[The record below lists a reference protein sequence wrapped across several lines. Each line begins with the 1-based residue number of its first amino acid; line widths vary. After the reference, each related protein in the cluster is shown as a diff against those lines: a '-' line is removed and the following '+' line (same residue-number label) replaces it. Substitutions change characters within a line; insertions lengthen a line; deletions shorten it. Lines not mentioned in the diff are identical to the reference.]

1 MTRIAVGAFL
11 HETNT
16 FAPTKATYDDFVHGG
31 GWPSMAHGADVLK
44 VMRKINVGLAGF
56 VEAAEANGWELVPT
70 ISAAAVPSA
79 HVTNDAFERVM
90 KEMVDGIAAA
100 GPIDAVYLDLHGAMV
115 TEHYDDGEGETLA
128 RVRKVIGKDLP
139 LVVSLDLHANVS
151 PEMMAHADALIAYR
165 TYPHVDMADTGRACA
180 RHLALMLK
188 TKARFAK
195 AFRQLPF
202 LIPISWQCTND
213 QPTKGIYEK
222 LAALESDAVPTL
234 SFAPGFP
241 AADFRDCGPSVFAYG
256 RTQADADAAADKLVA
271 LVESHEDDFDGRI
284 YSPDDGVR
292 LAMELAKSASK
303 PIVIA
308 DTQDNPGA
316 GGDSD
321 TTGMLRALVRN
332 KASGAIGVIYD
343 PESASA
349 AHAAGVG
356 ATVTLDLGGKSGI
369 PGDAPYKETFVVE
382 KLSDGK
388 FVASGPYYGGRDM
401 DMGLS
406 ACLRIGDVRVVV
418 GSYKAQLADQSMYRY
433 VGIEPTEQKI
443 LVNKSSVHFRADFE
457 PIAEKLLICAAPGA
471 MPADTATLPWTRLRP
486 GIRIKPNGPAF
497 TAPPNLAQHL
507 QSRDNRHA
515 HHRTHR
521 RLCRRTHRHQAR
533 SACPSRDRLRGS
545 AHLRHRRGEAEGMGH
560 RGASRPRRH
569 RRDRRAQGQGQ
580 RRQAHRPARRHG
592 RAADGGEHQPEM
604 ALDHSRPLPRL
615 RP

>member
-1 MTRIAVGAFL
+1 MTRIAVGGFL

-16 FAPTKATYDDFVHGG
+16 FAPTKATYQDFVHGG
-31 GWPSMAHGADVLK
+31 GWPAMAHGPDVLK

-56 VEAAEANGWELVPT
+56 VETAEANGWDLVPT
-70 ISAAAVPSA
+70 ISAAASPSA
-79 HVTNDAFERVM
+79 HVTTDAFERVM
-90 KEMVDGIAAA
+90 KEMVDGIAKA

-115 TEHYDDGEGETLA
+115 TEAHDDGEGEILA
-128 RVRKVIGKDLP
+128 RVRKVIGPDLP
-139 LVVSLDLHANVS
+139 LVASLDLHANVS
-151 PEMMAHADALIAYR
+151 PEMIAHADALIAYR

-180 RHLALMLK
+180 RHLALLLK
-188 TKARFAK
+188 SKARFAK

-213 QPTKGIYEK
+213 QPTQGIYQK
-222 LAALESDAVPTL
+222 LAALESDDVPTL

-241 AADFRDCGPSVFAYG
+241 AADFAHCGPSVFAYG
-256 RTQADADAAADKLVA
+256 RTQADADAAADRIVA

-292 LAMELAKSASK
+292 LAMELAKTARK
-303 PIVIA
+303 PIIIA

-332 KASGAIGVIYD
+332 QASGAATGVIYD
-343 PESASA
+343 PASAKA

-356 ATVTLDLGGKSGI
+356 ATVTLELGGKSGI

-382 KLSDGK
+382 QLSDGQ

-401 DMGLS
+401 DMGPS

-433 VGIEPTEQKI
+433 VGIEPTTQKI

-497 TAPPNLAQHL
+497 TP
-507 QSRDNRHA
+507 
-515 HHRTHR
+515 
-521 RLCRRTHRHQAR
+521 
-533 SACPSRDRLRGS
+533 SA
-545 AHLRHRRGEAEGMGH
+545 
-560 RGASRPRRH
+560 
-569 RRDRRAQGQGQ
+569 
-580 RRQAHRPARRHG
+580 
-592 RAADGGEHQPEM
+592 
-604 ALDHSRPLPRL
+604 
-615 RP
+615 

>member
-1 MTRIAVGAFL
+1 MTRIAVGGFL

-16 FAPTKATYDDFVHGG
+16 FAPTKATYQDFVHGG
-31 GWPSMAHGADVLK
+31 GWPAMAHGAGVLK
-44 VMRKINVGLAGF
+44 VMRRINVGLAGF
-56 VEAAEANGWELVPT
+56 VEAAELNGWELVPT
-70 ISAAAVPSA
+70 ISAAASPSA
-79 HVTNDAFERVM
+79 HVTEDAFERVM
-90 KEMVDGIAAA
+90 KEMLDGIANA

-115 TEHYDDGEGETLA
+115 TEHHDDGEGEILA

-139 LVVSLDLHANVS
+139 LVASLDLHANVS
-151 PEMMAHADALIAYR
+151 PEMIAHADALIAYR

-180 RHLALMLK
+180 KHLALLLDGQ
-188 TKARFAK
+188 RFAK

-213 QPTKGIYEK
+213 QPTRGIYEK
-222 LAALESDAVPTL
+222 LAALESDAVATL

-256 RTQADADAAADKLVA
+256 RTQADADAAAEKVVA

-292 LAMELAKSASK
+292 LAMELSKSASK

-332 KASGAIGVIYD
+332 KASAATGVIYD
-343 PESASA
+343 PESAKS

-356 ATVTLDLGGKSGI
+356 ATVTLSLGGKSGI
-369 PGDAPYKETFVVE
+369 PGDAPYEETFIVE
-382 KLSDGK
+382 SLSDGI

-433 VGIEPTEQKI
+433 VGIEPTKEKI

-471 MPADTATLPWTRLRP
+471 MPADTATLPWKHLRP

-497 TAPPNLAQHL
+497 T
-507 QSRDNRHA
+507 
-515 HHRTHR
+515 
-521 RLCRRTHRHQAR
+521 
-533 SACPSRDRLRGS
+533 PSRSTTSITG
-545 AHLRHRRGEAEGMGH
+545 
-560 RGASRPRRH
+560 
-569 RRDRRAQGQGQ
+569 
-580 RRQAHRPARRHG
+580 
-592 RAADGGEHQPEM
+592 
-604 ALDHSRPLPRL
+604 
-615 RP
+615 

>member
-16 FAPTKATYDDFVHGG
+16 FAPTKATYQDFVHGG

-44 VMRKINVGLAGF
+44 VMRNINVGLAGF

-70 ISAAAVPSA
+70 ISAAASPSA
-79 HVTNDAFERVM
+79 HVTRDAFERVM

-115 TEHYDDGEGETLA
+115 TEHYDDGEGEILA

-139 LVVSLDLHANVS
+139 LIASLDLHANVS
-151 PEMMAHADALIAYR
+151 PEMVEHADALIAYR
-165 TYPHVDMADTGRACA
+165 TYPHIDMADTGRACA

-188 TKARFAK
+188 TGQRFAK

-271 LVESHEDDFDGRI
+271 LVESHENDFDGRI

-292 LAMELAKSASK
+292 LAMELAKSATR

-332 KASGAIGVIYD
+332 KASGATGVIYD
-343 PESASA
+343 PQSANA

-369 PGDAPYKETFVVE
+369 SGDAPYTETFVVE
-382 KLSDGK
+382 QLSDGK

-406 ACLRIGDVRVVV
+406 ACLRIGDIRVVV

-471 MPADTATLPWTRLRP
+471 MPADTAALPWTRLRP
-486 GIRIKPNGPAF
+486 GIRIKPNGAAF
-497 TAPPNLAQHL
+497 TPTAK
-507 QSRDNRHA
+507 SRSNSSV
-515 HHRTHR
+515 T
-521 RLCRRTHRHQAR
+521 
-533 SACPSRDRLRGS
+533 G
-545 AHLRHRRGEAEGMGH
+545 
-560 RGASRPRRH
+560 
-569 RRDRRAQGQGQ
+569 
-580 RRQAHRPARRHG
+580 
-592 RAADGGEHQPEM
+592 
-604 ALDHSRPLPRL
+604 
-615 RP
+615 

>member
-79 HVTNDAFERVM
+79 HVTNDAFERIM

-213 QPTKGIYEK
+213 QPTKGIYRKARGAGERRG
-222 LAALESDAVPTL
+222 ADAVL
-234 SFAPGFP
+234 CAGFP
-241 AADFRDCGPSVFAYG
+241 GGGFPGLRAERVCLRPDAGRCGCRRRQTG
-256 RTQADADAAADKLVA
+256 
-271 LVESHEDDFDGRI
+271 
-284 YSPDDGVR
+284 
-292 LAMELAKSASK
+292 
-303 PIVIA
+303 
-308 DTQDNPGA
+308 GA
-316 GGDSD
+316 G
-321 TTGMLRALVRN
+321 REPR
-332 KASGAIGVIYD
+332 
-343 PESASA
+343 
-349 AHAAGVG
+349 
-356 ATVTLDLGGKSGI
+356 
-369 PGDAPYKETFVVE
+369 
-382 KLSDGK
+382 
-388 FVASGPYYGGRDM
+388 GR
-401 DMGLS
+401 
-406 ACLRIGDVRVVV
+406 
-418 GSYKAQLADQSMYRY
+418 
-433 VGIEPTEQKI
+433 
-443 LVNKSSVHFRADFE
+443 FR
-457 PIAEKLLICAAPGA
+457 
-471 MPADTATLPWTRLRP
+471 RP
-486 GIRIKPNGPAF
+486 
-497 TAPPNLAQHL
+497 HL
-507 QSRDNRHA
+507 F
-515 HHRTHR
+515 
-521 RLCRRTHRHQAR
+521 AR
-533 SACPSRDRLRGS
+533 
-545 AHLRHRRGEAEGMGH
+545 
-560 RGASRPRRH
+560 
-569 RRDRRAQGQGQ
+569 
-580 RRQAHRPARRHG
+580 
-592 RAADGGEHQPEM
+592 
-604 ALDHSRPLPRL
+604 
-615 RP
+615 